1 MKTVTLTKPL
11 MAFALL
17 ALAACASTPNDVSP
31 GLQQDSGLG
40 PVGAP
45 PPGAEGQISSTLIN
59 EGAPAAGGALDP
71 NSIEGIAAGAI
82 AEAEQTAP
90 QTGGVFDNIQPQQ
103 ASDVLPPPIIPR
115 VAAFAIR
122 TSHAPG
128 DRQWR
133 RNPFR
138 RNNASD
144 CAMFESRDLAQDAFL
159 RDGGPERDPMGLDPD
174 GDGFVCGFDPSG
186 YRSDAAGASAPAPV
200 ASAAPTAPAGSV
212 TDVLGDPLQIS
223 TETGN

>member
-1 MKTVTLTKPL
+1 
-11 MAFALL
+11 MAVALL
-17 ALAACASTPNDVSP
+17 ALSACASTPNDVSP

-40 PVGAP
+40 SVGSP
-45 PPGAEGQISSTLIN
+45 PPGTDGQISATPFDQ
-59 EGAPAAGGALDP
+59 GAAPQGATGAFDP
-71 NSIEGIAAGAI
+71 SSIEGIAAGAI
-82 AEAEQTAP
+82 AEAEQADTP
-90 QTGGVFDNIQPQQ
+90 TGGVFDNIQPQQ

-144 CAMFESRDLAQDAFL
+144 CGRFESRDLAQDAFL
-159 RDGGPERDPMGLDPD
+159 REGGPERDPMGLDPD
-174 GDGFVCGFDPSG
+174 GDGFVCGFDPAG
-186 YRSDAAGASAPAPV
+186 YRSDAAAANGTAPAVAPAP
-200 ASAAPTAPAGSV
+200 V

>member
-1 MKTVTLTKPL
+1 

-45 PPGAEGQISSTLIN
+45 PPGTDGQISATPFD
-59 EGAPAAGGALDP
+59 GGTAAPGGAGDAFDP
-71 NSIEGIAAGAI
+71 SSIEGIAAGAI
-82 AEAEQTAP
+82 AEAEQANTP
-90 QTGGVFDNIQPQQ
+90 TGGVFDNIQPQQ

-138 RNNASD
+138 RSNQSD

-159 RDGGPERDPMGLDPD
+159 REGGPERDPLGLDPD

-186 YRSDAAGASAPAPV
+186 YRSDAAAANGTAPAAAPAP
-200 ASAAPTAPAGSV
+200 V